1 MQLSYAIKVVIKD
14 KALSLGRAHKLLY
27 SILKERYGLPSKVA
41 QDCYREAIAIAKSWL
56 SNSSRG
62 RIPRAKTSRLWLTH
76 RQSYRVRDGYVE
88 IIGGYRL
95 RIIGWDKRYDNNPSG
110 DTKPLI
116 KDSKFILE
124 VSKRMPKL
132 AKYVARGVLAVDVN
146 EKHIIARNS
155 RFEYRFE
162 TVVEKA
168 LHYKQIAEE
177 LQKST
182 PPQNTMLGLGGE
194 ES

>member
-1 MQLSYAIKVVIKD
+1 V
-14 KALSLGRAHKLLY
+14 
-27 SILKERYGLPSKVA
+27 
-41 QDCYREAIAIAKSWL
+41 
-56 SNSSRG
+56 
-62 RIPRAKTSRLWLTH
+62 
-76 RQSYRVRDGYVE
+76 
-88 IIGGYRL
+88 
-95 RIIGWDKRYDNNPSG
+95 
-110 DTKPLI
+110 
-116 KDSKFILE
+116 
-124 VSKRMPKL
+124 PKL
-132 AKYVARGVLAVDVN
+132 AKYVARGVLAVDIN
-146 EKHIIARNS
+146 EKHIIAENS